1 MIPTD
6 EIISIANQCNLPLT
20 YVPHDDTFSL
30 HVVGLAA
37 FANLVA
43 ARAAAIEREA
53 CAKVCDDINE
63 EVEVSDSSQYAIG
76 RGMGLAMA
84 AGAIRARGDQHEQ

>member
-6 EIISIANQCNLPLT
+6 EIISMAQECHVPVDWRVKNL
-20 YVPHDDTFSL
+20 VR
-30 HVVGLAA
+30 

-53 CAKVCDDINE
+53 CAEVCDKASE
-63 EVEVSDSSQYAIG
+63 
-76 RGMGLAMA
+76 
-84 AGAIRARGDQHEQ
+84 AGSNTAYMIAKAIRVRGDQS